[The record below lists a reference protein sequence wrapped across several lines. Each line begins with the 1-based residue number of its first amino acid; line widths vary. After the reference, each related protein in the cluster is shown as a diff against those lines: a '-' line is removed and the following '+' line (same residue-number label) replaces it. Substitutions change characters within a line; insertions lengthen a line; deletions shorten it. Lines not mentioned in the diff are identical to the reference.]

1 MNTTGRT
8 MIALSAMMGATSAY
22 AQTAAPERHLTA
34 GVRATA
40 TYDSNISRTSDE
52 LRVRRGLTKED
63 MRYTP
68 SLTIDALLPLGRQ
81 SLSLIGAVGYDFYQN
96 NTRLN
101 SERVNLDG
109 AAGFQVSQCSGAFT
123 ANYARR
129 QSDLGDLFF
138 ITDPVGTISSRVRN
152 QEDIKSIGVSAA
164 CGGAIGIKPTASIQ
178 QTWVDNSAGIRR
190 ISDYS
195 STSAQAGLSYS
206 RPTFGLLTL
215 FGSYSTTSFPNR
227 SSIVGLPDSDG
238 FKSKGGGI
246 RFERAIGSRLS
257 GLVEVS
263 YTSTDSQR
271 SVNDFSGIT
280 YRGQITQRIGTSLL
294 WTFDVSRAVQPSNRV
309 DANYSVEELYSF
321 NADYALSER
330 AGINLNLYSRDRNY
344 RGGFLVLGPS
354 LVNDQTRSVTVGGRY
369 RLLRRINLTLAG
381 TRESRQAN
389 GTIFDYKST
398 RVVTG
403 ISTTF

>member
-1 MNTTGRT
+1 MMKTGRT
-8 MIALSAMMGATSAY
+8 TIIVSAMLGATAAH
-22 AQTAAPERHLTA
+22 AQTATPERHFTA

-40 TYDSNISRTSDE
+40 TYDSNVSRTSAE
-52 LRVRRGLTKED
+52 LRERRGLSKDD

-81 SLSLIGAVGYDFYQN
+81 SLSLVGLVGYDFYQN

-101 SERVNLDG
+101 SERVSLDG
-109 AAGFQVSQCSGAFT
+109 AAGFQLSRCNGAFT

-138 ITDPVGTISSRVRN
+138 ITDPGGNISSRVRN
-152 QEDIKSIGVSAA
+152 QEDIKSIGLSAS
-164 CGGAIGIKPTASIQ
+164 CGGAIGIKPTAFVQ
-178 QTWVDNSAGIRR
+178 QTWVDNSAGVRR
-190 ISDYS
+190 ISDYN
-195 STSAQAGLSYS
+195 STSAQAGLAYS

-227 SSIVGLPDSDG
+227 STLVGLAGSDG
-238 FKSKGGGI
+238 FKSKGGGV
-246 RFERAIGSRLS
+246 RFERSIGSRLS

-280 YRGQITQRIGTSLL
+280 YRGQIMQKVGTSLL
-294 WTFDVSRAVQPSNRV
+294 WTFDLSRAVQPSNRV
-309 DANYSVEELYSF
+309 DANYSVEEFYSF
-321 NADYALSER
+321 DADYALSDR
-330 AGINLNLYSRDRNY
+330 AGLNLNLYARDRNY

-354 LVNDQTRSVTVGGRY
+354 LVNDKTRSVTIGGRY
-369 RLLRRINLTLAG
+369 RLLRKINLTLAA

-403 ISTTF
+403 IATTF